1 MNERAYLFLTGVII
15 LLALYVESNVMIYSI
30 SALLLF
36 EAVTDIR
43 LTIFLQRM
51 QHITLDSGMVLLRTR
66 QRFNLDALRVLRFMV
81 SSVLLISYAALHE
94 YGIDVIWFF
103 PWFMGFAIMGA
114 GASGVCPLLLA
125 LRWIGFR

>member
-51 QHITLDSGMVLLRTR
+51 QHITLDSGLVLLRTR